1 MGDGIIAIAAN
12 PQSASA
18 FRHCPYPSLWLVPY
32 FLARMASETVRLLE
46 MVLDPPI
53 SKSFRFS

>member
-1 MGDGIIAIAAN
+1 MGNGITAIAA
-12 PQSASA
+12 
-18 FRHCPYPSLWLVPY
+18 LVPY